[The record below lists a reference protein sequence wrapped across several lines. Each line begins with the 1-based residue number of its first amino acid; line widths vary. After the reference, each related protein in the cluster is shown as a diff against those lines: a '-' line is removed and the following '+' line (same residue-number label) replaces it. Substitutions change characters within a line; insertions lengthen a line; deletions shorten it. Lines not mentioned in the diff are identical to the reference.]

1 MDDRESPSNLD
12 RAKELYDS
20 PDRREVEE
28 ANKKIKEESGKPRTP
43 LLPGEKNN
51 PPD

>member
-1 MDDRESPSNLD
+1 MTGRKTAEE
-12 RAKELYDS
+12 AEKLYDS

-28 ANKKIKEESGKPRTP
+28 ANKKIREESGKPRAP
-43 LLPGEKNN
+43 LLPGEKNL